1 MKTMIVILFN
11 DENQKYD
18 QKQFEFI
25 IRQWKNRKQSLTI
38 WAIWAIKNSAFS
50 PLQHSLDPT
59 FHFDY
64 GFHVDKARKI
74 KQPLHEYMY
83 FKKEK

>member
-25 IRQWKNRKQSLTI
+25 MRQ
-38 WAIWAIKNSAFS
+38 
-50 PLQHSLDPT
+50 
-59 FHFDY
+59 
-64 GFHVDKARKI
+64 
-74 KQPLHEYMY
+74 
-83 FKKEK
+83 